1 MDECLL
7 QICETHVDLLGNP
20 NSLSNILEWLDTVA
34 GVFHKLDKHHRVVP
48 NFDYIFRLKVK
59 CYLMKIKHYFIFF
72 FNIRHQWWSGTLNS
86 SSATWDQVNT
96 RFSSNIYLHVDL

>member
-7 QICETHVDLLGNP
+7 QICKTHVDLLGNP

-59 CYLMKIKHYFIFF
+59 CYLMKIKHYFIFLKIF
-72 FNIRHQWWSGTLNS
+72 VISGEVEHSTP
-86 SSATWDQVNT
+86 AVQHET
-96 RFSSNIYLHVDL
+96 R

>member
-7 QICETHVDLLGNP
+7 QICKTHVDLLGNP

-72 FNIRHQWWSGTLNS
+72 FKYS
-86 SSATWDQVNT
+86 SSVVKWNT
-96 RFSSNIYLHVDL
+96 QLQQCNMRPGKHKIFI

>member
-1 MDECLL
+1 M
-7 QICETHVDLLGNP
+7 GNP

-34 GVFHKLDKHHRVVP
+34 GMFHKLDKHHRVVP

-72 FNIRHQWWSGTLNS
+72 
-86 SSATWDQVNT
+86 
-96 RFSSNIYLHVDL
+96 